1 MEIEQQK
8 YSIDDEE
15 IVKKEFSKSMLQ
27 FFNELPI
34 NDIESIKTTLEK
46 YKSEEYIYCYIT
58 FNYTNILDRIVQL
71 YGGVSDSR
79 VIATHI
85 CNGISK
91 SNRIG
96 KVIHIHGT
104 TNEEMILGVND
115 ESQVDNDALKAD
127 SIFLDT
133 FIKKRMNYSIGQR
146 KTENAISVINN
157 SHIVCIFGMS
167 IGNTDKM
174 WWEELINWLKA
185 NEKNILIIFW
195 KGFEDDLKKKIA
207 IKTNSNE

>member
-1 MEIEQQK
+1 M
-8 YSIDDEE
+8 
-15 IVKKEFSKSMLQ
+15 
-27 FFNELPI
+27 
-34 NDIESIKTTLEK
+34 EK
-46 YKSEEYIYCYIT
+46 YKNEDYIYCYIT

-71 YGGVSDSR
+71 YGSVSDSR

-85 CNGISK
+85 CSGISK

-96 KVIHIHGT
+96 KIIHIHGT

-133 FIKKRMNYSIGQR
+133 LIKKRMNYSIGQR
-146 KTENAISVINN
+146 KTENAISVIKD

-174 WWEELINWLKA
+174 WWEELINWLKT
-185 NEKNILIIFW
+185 NEKKYTDNFLE
-195 KGFEDDLKKKIA
+195 GG
-207 IKTNSNE
+207 